1 MSDFDQQE
9 KRLAEIFGSKEAP
22 DVTAN
27 TLKIY
32 LTYLKG
38 NIELPCSLTGIEDF
52 SWEERYVFGYGSKA
66 EYERLK
72 KTRASYTDIFEFL
85 DFDEEVDPNYGVLV
99 DVKRTSDNK
108 KFTLPLSDLE
118 ATDKQ
123 STNYQLLDDFSV
135 WFVNF
140 R

>member
-1 MSDFDQQE
+1 MG
-9 KRLAEIFGSKEAP
+9 RLVQRREMICA
-22 DVTAN
+22 
-27 TLKIY
+27 
-32 LTYLKG
+32 
-38 NIELPCSLTGIEDF
+38 LPEPHTNCLRMVS
-52 SWEERYVFGYGSKA
+52 
-66 EYERLK
+66 
-72 KTRASYTDIFEFL
+72 ASYTDIFKLLE
-85 DFDEEVDPNYGVLV
+85 FDEEVDPAYGILV

-108 KFTLPLSDLE
+108 KFTLSLSDLE